1 MTTTSGASYLSLNK
15 VKALLNYQQWLNDS
29 FASLLTLETLT
40 EFEQQELE
48 EIRTYAHSY
57 YAARKTSEGLS
68 KLLILA
74 PLLRLAGFYTSSI
87 TIHLEEKIA
96 DILEEDKG
104 TPIKGRMDILTL
116 NQETEEE
123 VTQFCVLV
131 LETNNRLL
139 DSMEGLPRLLTYAY
153 KILENRP
160 FVWGLTTNGLGY
172 QFVYIEQGNPP
183 VYQLLPDLSLFRPD
197 SSIQVLQV
205 LKAVCKQYFHT
216 TV

>member
-1 MTTTSGASYLSLNK
+1 MTTTSNVSYLSLNK
-15 VKALLNYQQWLNDS
+15 VKALLNYKEQFNNS
-29 FASLLTLETLT
+29 FTSLLTLETLT
-40 EFEQQELE
+40 EFEQQELK

-68 KLLILA
+68 KFLILA

-116 NQETEEE
+116 NKETSKE
-123 VTQFCVLV
+123 VTPFCVLV

-139 DSMEGLPRLLTYAY
+139 DSMEGLPQLLTYAY
-153 KILENRP
+153 KILENQS
-160 FVWGLTTNGLGY
+160 FIWCLTTNGLGY
-172 QFVYIEQGNPP
+172 QFVYIEQGSPL

-197 SSIQVLQV
+197 SSIQLLQV
-205 LKAVCKQYFHT
+205 LKAICRQYLNT
-216 TV
+216 